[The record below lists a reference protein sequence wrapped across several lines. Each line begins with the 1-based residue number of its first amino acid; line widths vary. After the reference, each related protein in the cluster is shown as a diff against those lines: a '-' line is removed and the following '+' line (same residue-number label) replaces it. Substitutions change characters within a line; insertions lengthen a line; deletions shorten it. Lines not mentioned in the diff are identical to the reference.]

1 MTISIDLDEKQV
13 KKEPRKV
20 KLLLKKDSRSGFT
33 AKTERLPEETGQKKK
48 RKISWKKVITTTI
61 IAIIIGALVYGG
73 YYLYKVTKDIGF
85 KFNPSEIV
93 SEEDPELKRDSTGKY
108 TSILIL
114 GVDTRSSGAES
125 LESTRTDTIIIA
137 TYMYDTNELT
147 MVSIPRDFFV
157 EKVGNPGYFDKING
171 VYPAGGFEELEKTVK
186 NVTGIEVQYH
196 VMINFD
202 AFVEIIDAVG
212 GVTINVEEGFTD
224 NFYPSEKGAPGSR
237 YDCFTPDDVWGWWE
251 VVSFPKGIQTMDGE
265 TALKYARSR
274 HGSYSSGG
282 GVTDYGR
289 AAHQQQVVDAVRA
302 AISNSDTYTNPQK
315 FLSLI
320 SAVKDNIRISE
331 FTIDDIKA
339 LLNLLDDFSK
349 NKGETYSFVLDPSAG
364 NSKLISSN
372 PAQPKLG
379 LGNYTDINDYIL
391 KILANPDFYEEDAS
405 IYVYDTG
412 LGYQNTYK
420 KILELEER
428 YPYSD
433 IKFMGT
439 MYYDKEGIV
448 VYEHETGSKPST
460 QKEFVEYLKPNL
472 TVQPEYITTSLNGED
487 ISIFF
492 GKEISKEAAT
502 NE

>member
-13 KKEPRKV
+13 KKEPKKV
-20 KLLLKKDSRSGFT
+20 KLLLKKDTRSNFT
-33 AKTERLPEETGQKKK
+33 AKTERLTEETDPKSR
-48 RKISWKKVITTTI
+48 RKINWKKVITKAIIVI
-61 IAIIIGALVYGG
+61 IAGALIYCG

-93 SEEDPELKRDSTGKY
+93 SEEEPEPKRDSTGKY

-137 TYMYDTNELT
+137 TYMYDKNELT

-157 EKVGNPGYFDKING
+157 EKVGSPGYFDKING
-171 VYPAGGFEELEKTVK
+171 VYSAGGFESLEKTVK
-186 NVTGIEVQYH
+186 NVTGIEVQYYA
-196 VMINFD
+196 MINFD

-212 GVTINVEEGFTD
+212 GITINVKEGFTD
-224 NFYPSEKGAPGSR
+224 YFYPSEEGAQGSR

-251 VVSFPKGIQTMDGE
+251 IVSFTKGIQTMDGE

-289 AAHQQQVVDAVRA
+289 ATHQQQVVDAVRE
-302 AISNSDTYTNPQK
+302 AISSSSTYTNPQK

-320 SAVKDNIRISE
+320 SAVKDNIKVSE
-331 FTIDDIKA
+331 FTVDDIKA
-339 LLNLLDDFSK
+339 LLNLLGDFK
-349 NKGETYSFVLDPSAG
+349 ENKGETYSFVLDPSAG
-364 NSKLISSN
+364 NSRLVSSS

-379 LGNYTDINDYIL
+379 LGNYTDINDYISKVL
-391 KILANPDFYEEDAS
+391 SNPSFYEEDSS

-420 KILELEER
+420 KVLELEER
-428 YPYSD
+428 YPYSN
-433 IKFMGT
+433 IRFMGT

-460 QKEFVEYLKPNL
+460 QKEFVEYLKPDS
-472 TVQPEYITTSLNGED
+472 TIQPEYITTSLNGED
-487 ISIFF
+487 ISVFF
-492 GKEISKEAAT
+492 GKEISKEATT